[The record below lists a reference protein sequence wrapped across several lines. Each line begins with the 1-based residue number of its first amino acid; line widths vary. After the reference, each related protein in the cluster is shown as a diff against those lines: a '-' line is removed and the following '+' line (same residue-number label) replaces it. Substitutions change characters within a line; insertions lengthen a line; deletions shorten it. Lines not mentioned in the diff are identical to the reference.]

1 MPKKR
6 VPTLSA
12 VTEKDAIEFYEG
24 ILNRVR
30 LHIAKQIVEYVQMT
44 DEQFAV
50 FQDYFI
56 TKVSWNLAVQTPLHS
71 ECREASPL
79 NTSSSP
85 PLK

>member
-30 LHIAKQIVEYVQMT
+30 LHIAKQIVEYVHMT
-44 DEQFAV
+44 DEQFSV

-56 TKVSWNLAVQTPLHS
+56 TKVSWNVAVQTPLQ
-71 ECREASPL
+71 A
-79 NTSSSP
+79 SSS
-85 PLK
+85 